1 MRRTLHYLLLSILLL
16 PNSLYAQDNGEPL
29 ELGLEEAMNL
39 AVKNNVQAKN
49 ARLDRL
55 NQKAINAEVTGR
67 ALPQISANGEYN
79 DYINPIQSF
88 VPAEFVGGPP
98 NTFIAVP
105 FTPKYGATATAS
117 GNQVLFDGSLF
128 VALQAKNTLL
138 QLYDE
143 QVQFTEEE
151 IRYNIQKAYYAIIVA
166 EKQYETMKETIKYMR
181 NIGNETEAYYE
192 NGLIEK
198 LDIDRI
204 TVQINNLASDSI
216 KVGNTIRVSKDMLKH
231 QMGIPLDISI
241 ILIDTSVDHNMEA
254 ANLLLTDNFNY
265 SDRTDYLLLQTQ
277 LKLNQYDLKRHKLS
291 GLPSLAAFGSASY
304 TYQTNNFD
312 DLFTERYI
320 FFSLVGLRLNVPIF
334 DGMQRRNRVK
344 QAEFSIQKTRNNI
357 DNLERGIDQQ
367 VKQYKTTL
375 KNAIYTLNNQKRNFE
390 LAQEVLDKSRKK
402 YNAGVGSSLEVSQ
415 SQTDLLSAQNN
426 YYQAMLEV
434 INAQSDLQKAT
445 GDFKANN

>member
-29 ELGLEEAMNL
+29 ELSLEEAMNL

-277 LKLNQYDLKRHKLS
+277 LKVNQYDLKRHKLS

-445 GDFKANN
+445 GDFKTNN

>member
-29 ELGLEEAMNL
+29 ELSLEEAMNL

-67 ALPQISANGEYN
+67 ALPQISANGEYK

-277 LKLNQYDLKRHKLS
+277 LKVNQYDLKRHKLS

-445 GDFKANN
+445 GDFKTNN